1 MARQVTI
8 PLTSSSR
15 NMSWAK
21 RLLVSLPFVMALT
34 LNILIVAAVR
44 LHWYREHIYGYCFL
58 FATPWA
64 WLLDHIPVGN
74 VHHGWLAAFI
84 GYAVILW
91 IPATLYSGCLWL
103 LLVGP
108 RMLAAR
114 RAK

>member
-1 MARQVTI
+1 
-8 PLTSSSR
+8 
-15 NMSWAK
+15 MSWAK

-34 LNILIVAAVR
+34 LNILTVAAVR

-64 WLLDHIPVGN
+64 WLLDRILLFGN
-74 VHHGWLAAFI
+74 VHNRWFAPLI
-84 GYAVILW
+84 GYVVILW

-103 LLVGP
+103 LLVGS

-114 RAK
+114 HAK